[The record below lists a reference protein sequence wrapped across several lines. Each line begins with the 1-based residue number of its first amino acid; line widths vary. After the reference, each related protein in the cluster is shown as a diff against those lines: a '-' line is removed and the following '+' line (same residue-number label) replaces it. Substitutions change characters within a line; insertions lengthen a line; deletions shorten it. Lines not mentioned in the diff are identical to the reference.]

1 MAPLPPPLAALVSAG
16 REMGGRLPRADEFGE
31 VPNTDRIGKLVA
43 GLALDSPDELDA
55 CENCAQ
61 VSHPLSYEALPVNAH
76 RSAAGVTLS
85 PTGTCAPRGAAGR
98 ANRCA

>member
-1 MAPLPPPLAALVSAG
+1 MYDRPAAMAPLPPPLAALVSAG

-61 VSHPLSYEALPVNAH
+61 VSHPL
-76 RSAAGVTLS
+76 
-85 PTGTCAPRGAAGR
+85 
-98 ANRCA
+98 